1 MRNKTQDKTLWVRKH
16 WTSWSNPVFH
26 CYNFFSFWSFQN
38 NLRMFAIHNSIR
50 DFVTDLLI
58 GDTCPHCRC
67 SFLIKTCGCN
77 RIFRLSR
84 TVQRDRFIRKNASG
98 INLTCRR
105 HRIDKLVLVDWSSYH
120 HFHNVSSP
128 FIHSTHTIR
137 CSMMRL
143 MKVQLVSP
151 LLHWHTTFIWT
162 KCFHYRGGKNS
173 PEWYRSGT
181 KKDSKVS
188 ETNFLK
194 VVWTD
199 AKQYHTYHD
208 MYVRA
213 SYHARY
219 VFWPVCCRLSSG
231 TKKQSQSVSGGDKA
245 EAQAHLNFLPFRYD
259 IIGIIWEVA
268 RWCPNTTR
276 CSRTSEKASRSHGTI
291 WYHLGREQDRTMSM
305 YRTDVPR
312 EIIIIL
318 RVSYHVC
325 ESTNECIISALL
337 LICISYTAFQR
348 QRSCQVC
355 LHDINATC
363 TCSMNVS

>member
-1 MRNKTQDKTLWVRKH
+1 MHLMSWECETRHKTLWVRKH

-26 CYNFFSFWSFQN
+26 CYNFFSFWLFQN

-137 CSMMRL
+137 CSMMRM

-162 KCFHYRGGKNS
+162 KCFHYRVRKNS

-181 KKDSKVS
+181 K
-188 ETNFLK
+188 ETQK
-194 VVWTD
+194 YQ
-199 AKQYHTYHD
+199 K
-208 MYVRA
+208 
-213 SYHARY
+213 
-219 VFWPVCCRLSSG
+219 
-231 TKKQSQSVSGGDKA
+231 
-245 EAQAHLNFLPFRYD
+245 
-259 IIGIIWEVA
+259 
-268 RWCPNTTR
+268 
-276 CSRTSEKASRSHGTI
+276 RT
-291 WYHLGREQDRTMSM
+291 
-305 YRTDVPR
+305 
-312 EIIIIL
+312 
-318 RVSYHVC
+318 
-325 ESTNECIISALL
+325 
-337 LICISYTAFQR
+337 F
-348 QRSCQVC
+348 
-355 LHDINATC
+355 
-363 TCSMNVS
+363 